1 MQAVALDRRQPL
13 GYRPAWFIWE
23 RPLSML
29 DYTAPS
35 TVEEAV
41 RVLAGASGV
50 AKVLSGGTD
59 LLVQLRSGR
68 IKPDLIVDT
77 KKIPG
82 ISGIRER
89 DGGFVIGAATP
100 GAEIGECEALCKA
113 WPGVVEAANLI
124 GSTQIQGRA
133 SLAGNLC
140 NASPAADSVPALIA
154 ARATCVIA
162 GPSGRREVPVE
173 TIATGPGRTSL
184 AKGEFIV
191 EFHLPKRPPRS
202 ADAYLR
208 FIPRTEMD
216 IAVVGAAVNLTLD
229 AGGVC
234 TDAQVVLG
242 AVAPTALLVAEAAA
256 ALVGRKLDE
265 TALAGIDQAARRAC
279 KPIDDKRGTIEYR
292 TKVAG
297 VLARRTAMIAYER
310 AGERR

>member
-1 MQAVALDRRQPL
+1 
-13 GYRPAWFIWE
+13 
-23 RPLSML
+23 ML
-29 DYTAPS
+29 AYTAPTS
-35 TVEEAV
+35 VEEAV
-41 RVLAGASGV
+41 KALAGASGT

-68 IKPDLIVDT
+68 LQADLIVDT

-82 ISGIRER
+82 ISGIRA
-89 DGGFVIGAATP
+89 DGGGFVIGAATS
-100 GAEIGECEALCKA
+100 GAMIGEHEALGEA
-113 WPGVVEAANLI
+113 WPGIVEAANLI

-162 GPSGRREVPVE
+162 GSKGRREVPVE
-173 TIATGPGRTSL
+173 AIATGPGRTSL
-184 AKGEFIV
+184 AADEFIV
-191 EFHLPKRPPRS
+191 EFRLPKRPARS

-216 IAVVGAAVNLTLD
+216 IAVVGVGVNLTLD
-229 AGGVC
+229 QAGVC
-234 TDAQVVLG
+234 TEARLVLG
-242 AVAPTALLVAEAAA
+242 AVAPTAVIVPEAEK

-265 TALAGIDQAARRAC
+265 TALAALDKAARAAC
-279 KPIDDKRGTIEYR
+279 KPIDDKRGTIAYR

-297 VLARRTAMIAYER
+297 VLARRAATIAYKR